1 LQKGNFPLKAEFA
14 ARFFDDVN
22 NLLSFY
28 PISQDSDKKM
38 KRILLAKKKIWLLLT
53 LVTTLVALL
62 TLSAGISLLELDP
75 GANLIPENSS
85 EKSSALPSNLDA
97 TPSSPNENRVNLL
110 GLLSKILFWGLI
122 PLALLIYLFQPGS
135 KRHIAV
141 LLVLLIAAIYLMATT
156 SQMLAGVLEEQSPKP
171 QFTPIPTTLPGTPV
185 SAPAFQ
191 QPTSAWAYAIS
202 FLILLLL
209 AGGGYYG
216 YHLWRKMNPPAAPL
230 NQVAQE
236 ALDSL
241 DAGAEFK
248 NVVLRC
254 YFQMAKLL
262 KQRQGISRDKA
273 MTPREFE
280 AALTATGL
288 PEQHI
293 HQLTRLFEKVRYSRT
308 AIENEDEKAA
318 IASLQALVA
327 TFGEQA

>member
-1 LQKGNFPLKAEFA
+1 
-14 ARFFDDVN
+14 
-22 NLLSFY
+22 
-28 PISQDSDKKM
+28 M
-38 KRILLAKKKIWLLLT
+38 
-53 LVTTLVALL
+53 TTLVALL
-62 TLSAGISLLELDP
+62 ILSAGISLLALDP
-75 GANLIPENSS
+75 GANLIPENNS
-85 EKSSALPSNLDA
+85 EGRPASPADLNA
-97 TPSSPNENRVNLL
+97 TPFSPNETRVNLL

-156 SQMLAGVLEEQSPKP
+156 SQILAGVLEEQSPRP
-171 QFTPIPTTLPGTPV
+171 QLTPIPTTLPGTPV

-191 QPTSAWAYAIS
+191 QPTSAWTYALS
-202 FLILLLL
+202 FLILLFL

-216 YHLWRKMNPPAAPL
+216 YYLWRKMNPPAAPL

-262 KQRQGISRDKA
+262 NQHQGISRDKA

-280 AALTATGL
+280 SALTATGL
-288 PEQHI
+288 PEKHI
-293 HQLTRLFEKVRYSRT
+293 RQLTRLFEKVRYGPAT
-308 AIENEDEKAA
+308 IDKEDERAA
-318 IASLQALVA
+318 IASLQAIVA
-327 TFGEQA
+327 TFGKQA